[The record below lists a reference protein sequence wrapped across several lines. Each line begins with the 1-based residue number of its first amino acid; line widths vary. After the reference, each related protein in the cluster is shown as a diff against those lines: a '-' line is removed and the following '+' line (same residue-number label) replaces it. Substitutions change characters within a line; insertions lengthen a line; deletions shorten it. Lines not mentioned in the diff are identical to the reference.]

1 MCEKHFPKPM
11 TETTH
16 FNDRGYPIY
25 RHSTPESSKVVP
37 HNRLL
42 LELWD
47 GHVNVE
53 FAGYVFLVLYL
64 YKYIFKGPDKARVEV
79 HEGGDDGQREDDR
92 EIGRASGRERVVQY
106 VELSVVADSI
116 KKKKKQPSS
125 VREL

>member
-16 FNDRGYPIY
+16 FDDRGYPIY
-25 RHSTPESSKVVP
+25 RRSTPESSKVVP

-79 HEGGDDGQREDDR
+79 HEGGRSE
-92 EIGRASGRERVVQY
+92 ERRVGK
-106 VELSVVADSI
+106 EC
-116 KKKKKQPSS
+116 
-125 VREL
+125 VRTCRSRWSPTH